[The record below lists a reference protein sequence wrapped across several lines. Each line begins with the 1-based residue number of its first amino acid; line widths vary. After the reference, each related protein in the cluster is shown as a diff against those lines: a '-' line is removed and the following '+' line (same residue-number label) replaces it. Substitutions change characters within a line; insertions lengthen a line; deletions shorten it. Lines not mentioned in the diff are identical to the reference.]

1 MFSIVGAILAIG
13 LLIVVHEAGHYFVA
27 RWCKM
32 RVDRFSIGFGPPI
45 LSWKRGETDFTI
57 GPIPFGGFVQIN
69 GMTMIDEID
78 PDDPRQYPNRPVW
91 QRFATIFAGPGTN
104 YLTAILFAAVLFA
117 VAGVTTGTSWY
128 QVDEHLKTSSVTA
141 QLQKGDRFIKLD
153 GKPFYRTYEGEA
165 GAFLPGI
172 VQASQGKELAFTVLR
187 DGKEVNVDIAPVA
200 TGNIYHVV
208 DGFID
213 GSGSPEGLQVGDR
226 IVGVSS
232 KQVFH
237 TWVGKKNIHPLSYFV
252 EKSKGKPLELSIIRG
267 SKPLPERLKV
277 TPTLTSPAGQP
288 AVYEL
293 GVRLGT
299 QEQYRLGIEL
309 YAHRERVSVGLIAAL
324 GHALEYPVRQTQVI
338 GTGLYEIITG
348 KAKGEFA
355 GPVGIATMAKKQF
368 DTGWI
373 EVFLFL
379 MLLNVYL
386 GLFNLLP
393 LPALDGGR
401 LVFLIY
407 EMTTR
412 RRANPKV
419 EATVHMVGIMAL
431 LLVMVLV
438 TYKDIAKLF

>member
-69 GMTMIDEID
+69 GMTMVDEVD

-91 QRFATIFAGPGTN
+91 QRFLTIFAGPGTN
-104 YLTAILFAAVLFA
+104 YLTAIFFAVILFS

-128 QVDEHLKTSSVTA
+128 QVEGFSKENNVA
-141 QLQKGDRFIKLD
+141 AELQEGDRFIKLN
-153 GKPFYRTYEGEA
+153 GNPFYNTYAGEA
-165 GAFLPGI
+165 GPYLYQL
-172 VQASQGKELAFTVLR
+172 VQDSKGAELQFTVLR
-187 DGKEVNVDIAPVA
+187 DGQEVDVGVTPKP
-200 TGNIYHVV
+200 TKTKFFVV
-208 DGFID
+208 DGFIN
-213 GSGSPEGLQVGDR
+213 GSATPGGLQIGDR
-226 IVGVSS
+226 ITAVGS
-232 KQVFH
+232 KRLYH
-237 TWVGKKNIHPLSYFV
+237 TKDGKES
-252 EKSKGKPLELSIIRG
+252 KSLANYVQDSNGKAMKLSIVRAG
-267 SKPLPERLKV
+267 KPLPEPLLV
-277 TPTLTSPAGQP
+277 TPTMTSGAGQSPA
-288 AVYEL
+288 YSL
-293 GVRLGT
+293 GIREGT
-299 QEQYRLGIEL
+299 QQEYLLGIQL
-309 YAHRERVSVGLIAAL
+309 YIHRERVQVGVVAAI
-324 GHALEYPVRQTQVI
+324 GHAFRYPVRQTQAI
-338 GTGLYEIITG
+338 GMGLYEIITG
-348 KAKGEFA
+348 KQKGEFA

-379 MLLNVYL
+379 MMLNVYL

-401 LVFLIY
+401 LVFLVY

-412 RRANPKV
+412 RRANPKI